1 MTKKQEIVRL
11 DSLIQSL
18 GSDSYLGPWL
28 KSVKGEVEQMITSDL
43 FPDVKLS
50 DTIQAVAKLRK
61 DTKEDCERMVQ
72 RARVEAEAIKKEAD
86 EYRANSRAQIRRELE
101 NLIEK
106 YPKY

>member
-1 MTKKQEIVRL
+1 MTKKQEIARL

-28 KSVKGEVEQMITSDL
+28 KSVKGEVEQMITSDF

-61 DTKEDCERMVQ
+61 DAKEDCDRMVA
-72 RARVEAEAIKKEAD
+72 RAQAEATGIKKEAD
-86 EYRANSRAQIRRELE
+86 EYRANSRFQIRRELE
-101 NLIEK
+101 DLISK